1 MAVNNMLYT
10 HLTVKA
16 MLLAEKYHAGQYDK
30 NGAPYLFHVYDVACG
45 VHTEDEICV
54 ALLHDILEDTKCSEE
69 TLRCHFPDKIVEAV
83 KIMTH
88 SKKDSYI
95 EYITKVKQN
104 PIAKQVK
111 LSDIRNNTREDR
123 MSNLDEYTKAR
134 LLNKYKS
141 ALELLSEN

>member
-1 MAVNNMLYT
+1 
-10 HLTVKA
+10 
-16 MLLAEKYHAGQYDK
+16 
-30 NGAPYLFHVYDVACG
+30 
-45 VHTEDEICV
+45 
-54 ALLHDILEDTKCSEE
+54 
-69 TLRCHFPDKIVEAV
+69 
-83 KIMTH
+83 MTH

-104 PIAKQVK
+104 PIARQVK

-123 MSNLDEYTKAR
+123 LSNLDEYTKAR

>member
-10 HLTVKA
+10 PLTVKA
-16 MLLAEKYHAGQYDK
+16 MLLAEQYHAGQYDK

-45 VHTEDEICV
+45 VHT
-54 ALLHDILEDTKCSEE
+54 EDTKCSEE

-104 PIAKQVK
+104 PIARQVK

>member
-1 MAVNNMLYT
+1 MTYQKILNAAKKLY
-10 HLTVKA
+10 V
-16 MLLAEKYHAGQYDK
+16 
-30 NGAPYLFHVYDVACG
+30 V
-45 VHTEDEICV
+45 I
-54 ALLHDILEDTKCSEE
+54 
-69 TLRCHFPDKIVEAV
+69 FPDKIVEAV
-83 KIMTH
+83 KVMTH

-104 PIAKQVK
+104 PIARQVK

-141 ALELLSEN
+141 ALELLSKN